1 MTMQLGST
9 FETVSRRTVLETGH
23 NDYTGATVTLVY
35 RTEGWEPAGSLCRDA
50 CEAWGAMYELRDGT
64 QGGTWYKSEDD
75 ARARFE
81 KMKGN

>member
-1 MTMQLGST
+1 
-9 FETVSRRTVLETGH
+9 
-23 NDYTGATVTLVY
+23 
-35 RTEGWEPAGSLCRDA
+35 
-50 CEAWGAMYELRDGT
+50 MYELRDGT